1 MDFVLPSWYG
11 DARSGLVG
19 WSAQPTLHEHAAE
32 NNLKFIGT
40 EATHIVWVMNGDS
53 QESATCCYFK
63 TDFCNFMIPK
73 PDKRGKI
80 VKALTRHV
88 HAFSS
93 CGCVPLPIGSRKTEM
108 CVRCKVEYDNTE
120 RIKVEALR
128 LNRQL
133 QEDALRLDLMVQG
146 EALQNQA
153 DELRLQQ
160 NRLNKATQDH
170 KKAVKKAQEQHAKCA
185 KDLAA
190 SCQGKRTKV
199 MSLQYTNI
207 K

>member
-1 MDFVLPSWYG
+1 MDFVLHPWYG
-11 DARSGLVG
+11 DERSGLIG
-19 WSAQPTLHEHAAE
+19 WSTQPTLHEHAAE

-40 EATHIVWVMNGDS
+40 EATHIVWVMNGAF
-53 QESATCCYFK
+53 QEVATCCYFK
-63 TDFCNFMIPK
+63 KGFCNFMIPK
-73 PDKRGKI
+73 QDKRGNIAQVLKQ
-80 VKALTRHV
+80 HV

-93 CGCVPLPIGSRKTEM
+93 CGCVPLPIGSRKTGM
-108 CVRCKVEYDNTE
+108 CVRCKVEYDTG
-120 RIKVEALR
+120 VEALR

>member
-1 MDFVLPSWYG
+1 
-11 DARSGLVG
+11 
-19 WSAQPTLHEHAAE
+19 
-32 NNLKFIGT
+32 
-40 EATHIVWVMNGDS
+40 
-53 QESATCCYFK
+53 
-63 TDFCNFMIPK
+63 MIPES
-73 PDKRGKI
+73 DKRGNI
-80 VKALTRHV
+80 ARALARHV

-93 CGCVPLPIGSRKTEM
+93 CGCVPLPIGSRITGM
-108 CVRCKVEYDNTE
+108 CVRCKVEYDTTE

-133 QEDALRLDLMVQG
+133 QEDALRLDLMVRG

-160 NRLNKATQDH
+160 NRLNKETQDH
-170 KKAVKKAQEQHAKCA
+170 KKAVKKAQEQHAKRA
-185 KDLAA
+185 KDLAV

-199 MSLQYTNI
+199 MSLRYTNI

>member
-1 MDFVLPSWYG
+1 MDFVLPPWYG
-11 DARSGLVG
+11 DARSGLEG
-19 WSAQPTLHEHAAE
+19 WSTQPTLHEHAAE
-32 NNLKFIGT
+32 NNLKFIRT
-40 EATHIVWVMNGDS
+40 EATHIVWVMNGAF
-53 QESATCCYFK
+53 QEVAACCYFK
-63 TDFCNFMIPK
+63 KDFCDFMIPK
-73 PDKRGKI
+73 PEKRGQI
-80 VKALTRHV
+80 ARALTRHV
-88 HAFSS
+88 HAFLS
-93 CGCVPLPIGSRKTEM
+93 CGCVLPIGSRKTGM
-108 CVRCKVEYDNTE
+108 CVRCKVEYDTG
-120 RIKVEALR
+120 VEALR

-133 QEDALRLDLMVQG
+133 QEDALRLDLMVRG